1 MAGND
6 IDHLKHQQAKLHHI
20 RRFRAIVASP
30 PPQVVVEKSIAHCCS
45 IGATC
50 VRDLDLQRFRNIGHR
65 LGLTRSTQCPLDLQ
79 SGTTRTKQSGPG
91 ATLVFSLVAA
101 RSAAEVEGEPHF
113 FLLEIA
119 QAHGNAETR
128 PPAMLAEGTGDLPH
142 DLRSGRPADGM
153 GHDERRFVPPP
164 IATAE
169 SFSTG
174 DCPWPTRRPSVAM
187 PRSPTIR

>member
-6 IDHLKHQQAKLHHI
+6 IDHLKHQQAELHHI

-30 PPQVVVEKSIAHCCS
+30 PPQVVVEKSIAHCCP

-50 VRDLDLQRFRNIGHR
+50 VRDRDLQRFRNFGRR
-65 LGLTRSTQCPLDLQ
+65 LGLTRSERGPLDLQ

-91 ATLVFSLVAA
+91 ATLVLAA
-101 RSAAEVEGEPHF
+101 RSAAEVDGEPHF

-128 PPAMLAEGTGDLPH
+128 PPAMLGEGTGDLPH
-142 DLRSGRPADGM
+142 D
-153 GHDERRFVPPP
+153 
-164 IATAE
+164 
-169 SFSTG
+169 
-174 DCPWPTRRPSVAM
+174 
-187 PRSPTIR
+187 